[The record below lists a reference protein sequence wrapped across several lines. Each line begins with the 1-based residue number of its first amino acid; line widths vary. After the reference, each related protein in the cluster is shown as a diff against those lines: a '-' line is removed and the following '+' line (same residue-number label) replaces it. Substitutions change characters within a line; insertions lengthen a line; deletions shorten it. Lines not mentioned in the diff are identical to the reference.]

1 MKMEHKYQDEEEEI
15 INDIDPA
22 LDYEEKVG
30 E

>member
-1 MKMEHKYQDEEEEI
+1 MKMVPKYQDEEDEI
-15 INDIDPA
+15 IDDIDPA